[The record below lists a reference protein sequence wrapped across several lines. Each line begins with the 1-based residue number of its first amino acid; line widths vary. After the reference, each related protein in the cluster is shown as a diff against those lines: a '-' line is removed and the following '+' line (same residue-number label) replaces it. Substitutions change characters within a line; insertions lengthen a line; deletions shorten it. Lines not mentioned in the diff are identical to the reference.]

1 MRKLIQNIMK
11 IFKDM
16 LTEFNGKTKEKQYSQ
31 GRVYLLWS
39 VIAYYITLGILLG
52 AGMHKGGDLDMDKF
66 KIIIEALEYA
76 MVLFGG
82 YVFGGKF
89 LDVVKAIGV
98 KKTDNKEVE

>member
-1 MRKLIQNIMK
+1 MK

-16 LTEFNGKTKEKQYSQ
+16 LTEHGKYSQ
-31 GRVYLLWS
+31 GRVYLFWS
-39 VIAYYITLGILLG
+39 VLSYYITLGVLLF
-52 AGMHKGGDLDMDKF
+52 AGMNKKYELDLTKF
-66 KIIIEALEYA
+66 SIIIEALEYA

-98 KKTDNKEVE
+98 SKQGRSDDKQVLND

>member
-1 MRKLIQNIMK
+1 MKL
-11 IFKDM
+11 FKDM
-16 LTEFNGKTKEKQYSQ
+16 LTEFNAKTKETQYSQ

-39 VIAYYITLGILLG
+39 VVAYYITLGILLV
-52 AGMHKGGDLDMDKF
+52 AGMHKGDDLDMAKF
-66 KIIIEALEYA
+66 NVIIEALEYA

-98 KKTDNKEVE
+98 KKTNKSEDEEN

>member
-1 MRKLIQNIMK
+1 MILIRKVMK

-16 LTEFNGKTKEKQYSQ
+16 LTERGKYSQ

-39 VIAYYITLGILLG
+39 VLAYYLTLGILLVG
-52 AGMHKGGDLDMDKF
+52 GMHKGSDLDVDKF
-66 KIIIEALEYA
+66 KLITEALEYA

-89 LDVVKAIGV
+89 LDMVKIVGTS
-98 KKTDNKEVE
+98 KSEPKT

>member
-1 MRKLIQNIMK
+1 MK

-16 LTEFNGKTKEKQYSQ
+16 LTEGGKYSQ

-39 VIAYYITLGILLG
+39 VLAYYLTLGILLG
-52 AGMHKGGDLDMDKF
+52 AGMHKGSDLDVDKF
-66 KIIIEALEYA
+66 KLITEALEYS

-89 LDVVKAIGV
+89 LDVVKVVGSS
-98 KKTDNKEVE
+98 KSEPKG